1 MKDINENPPIP
12 PQDENLENVPEV
24 EQKKQGAVSAMYQT
38 YFLDYASYVI
48 LERAIP
54 AIDDG
59 LKPVQ
64 RRILHSMF
72 TMDDGRFHKVANVIG
87 QTMQY
92 HPHGDAAIGEA
103 LVNLG
108 QKDLMIDCQ
117 GNWGDIRTGD
127 SAAAARYIEARLSK
141 FALEIAFNPQTTH
154 FQLSYDGRKN
164 EPLNLP
170 VKFPLLL
177 AQGVEGIAVGLSTK
191 ILPHNFIELIKASI
205 EILKGKSVQIFPDF
219 PTGGMLDAS
228 NYNGGRRGG
237 KARVRAKIEIADNK
251 KSLIIREI
259 PFGTTTESLID
270 SILKAAAK
278 NKIKV
283 KKVIDNTAA
292 DVEIVVELPPGTSP
306 ELTMDAL
313 YAFTDCEM
321 SISTNACVIVNEKPV
336 FYSVEDILE
345 HSTHHTRDLLQWEL
359 ENAKKDLEEK
369 WHFANLEKIFIE
381 NRIYQKIENCET
393 WEAVMETIRIGLQ
406 PFVKNLWRE
415 VTDDDIVKLTEIR
428 IKRISKFNKFQ
439 ADEFIRSLEEQLK
452 EVKANLE
459 NLTEYTIEYFK
470 NLLKKYSKGRERKT
484 QLIGFDTIIATE
496 VVANNAKL
504 YINREEGFIGM
515 GLKKDEFVC
524 DCSDIDDIIIFHKDG
539 TYFVIKIAEKVFVGK
554 DPLHVAVWRKN
565 DERMIYNLIYTDLKD
580 GVTYAKRFNVTGVTR
595 DRKYEVGD
603 GIESAK
609 AHYFSAN
616 PNGEAEVVQVQLSQ
630 GCSAKIK
637 QFDFNFAELMIKGRR
652 VRGNMVTK
660 YPIRKIK
667 IKEQGIST
675 LGAIKVW
682 LDEAT
687 GKLNHS
693 SIGRFLGEFREN
705 DRIATFYQDGTYELT
720 NYDVLTNRFEVKDI
734 MHIGIFDPE
743 EPISAVYYDGER
755 QSTYA
760 KRFKIETTSTNQRF
774 DFIPNRQNKATQLLL
789 LTLEPTPRI
798 EYKVKN
804 IGGELN
810 LNEFV
815 DVMNS
820 RAVGNKISD
829 AKLTK
834 VALLSPTVAVD
845 EEDTKTS
852 DTLF

>member
-1 MKDINENPPIP
+1 MKDINDNIEEN
-12 PQDENLENVPEV
+12 NLPEA
-24 EQKKQGAVSAMYQT
+24 EQKKQSAVSEMYET

-54 AIDDG
+54 FIDDG

-72 TMDDGRFHKVANVIG
+72 TMDDGRYHKVANIIG

-103 LVNLG
+103 LVNMG

-117 GNWGDIRTGD
+117 GNWGDVRTGD
-127 SAAAARYIEARLSK
+127 GAAAARYIEARLSK
-141 FALEIAFNPQTTH
+141 FALEIAFNPQTMHT
-154 FQLSYDGRKN
+154 QLSYDGRKQ
-164 EPLNLP
+164 EPLALP

-205 EILKGKSVQIFPDF
+205 EILKGNKVTIYPDF
-219 PTGGMLDAS
+219 PTGGMLDVA
-228 NYNGGRRGG
+228 NYNSGRRGG
-237 KARVRAKIEIADNK
+237 KARVRAKMEISEK
-251 KSLIIREI
+251 KNIVIREI

-278 NKIKV
+278 GKVKI

-292 DVEIVVELPPGTSP
+292 DVEILIELPPGTSP

-313 YAFTDCEM
+313 YAFTDCEV
-321 SISTNACVIVNEKPV
+321 SISTNACVIVGDKPLFLGV
-336 FYSVEDILE
+336 DDLLE
-345 HSTHHTRDLLQWEL
+345 HSTKHTQSLLKWEL
-359 ENAKKDLEEK
+359 ENSKYELEEK

-381 NRIYQKIENCET
+381 NRIYQQIENCET
-393 WEAVMETIRIGLQ
+393 WESVIETIRLGLE

-415 VTDDDIVKLTEIR
+415 VTEEDIVKLTEIR

-439 ADEFIRSLEEQLK
+439 ADEYIRSLEEQLK
-452 EVKANLE
+452 EVKHHLE
-459 NLTEYTIEYFK
+459 YLTDYTIEYFK
-470 NLLKKYSKGRERKT
+470 NLLKKYSKGKERRT
-484 QLIGFDTIIATE
+484 QLIAFDNIEATQ

-515 GLKKDEFVC
+515 GLKKDEFIAE
-524 DCSDIDDIIIFHKDG
+524 CSDIDDILIVHRDG
-539 TYFVIKIAEKVFVGK
+539 THFVTKIAEKVFIGK

-565 DERMIYNLIYTDLKD
+565 DERMIYNVIYTDLKD
-580 GVTYAKRFNVTGVTR
+580 GISYAKRFNITGVTR
-595 DRKYEVGD
+595 DRKYEIGD

-609 AHYFSAN
+609 VHYFSAN

-660 YPIRKIK
+660 YPVRKIRM
-667 IKEQGIST
+667 KEQGIST

-687 GKLNHS
+687 GKLNHLE
-693 SIGRFLGEFREN
+693 IGRFLGEFGEN
-705 DRIATFYQDGTYELT
+705 DRIWAFYQDGTYEMT
-720 NYDVLTNRFEVKDI
+720 NYDVLTNRFDVKTLV
-734 MHIGIFDPE
+734 HIGKADLE
-743 EPISAVYYDGER
+743 APIALVYFDGER
-755 QSTYA
+755 QATYA
-760 KRFKIETTSTNQRF
+760 KRFKIETTSINQRF
-774 DFIPNRQNKATQLLL
+774 DFVPNRTHKNTQLLL
-789 LTLEPTPRI
+789 LTLDETARI
-798 EYKVKN
+798 EYKLKTATGQLV
-804 IGGELN
+804 GGELN
-810 LNEFV
+810 LHEFV
-815 DVMNS
+815 EIMGI

-834 VALLSPTVAVD
+834 VTLLNGAGGD
-845 EEDTKTS
+845 GGEQGE
-852 DTLF
+852 LFG